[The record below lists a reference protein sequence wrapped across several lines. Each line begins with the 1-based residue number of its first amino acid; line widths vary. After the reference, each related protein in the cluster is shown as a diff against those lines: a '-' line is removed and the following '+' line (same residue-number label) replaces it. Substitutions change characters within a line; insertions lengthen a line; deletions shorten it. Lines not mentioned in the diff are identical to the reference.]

1 MGGPASYRLGSSRR
15 RGLNGAGLWNHAAI
29 YSFMKCA
36 ILRATQAFQALNL
49 IFLQLEKERPNA
61 CGMKTNRYDMCIR
74 LKGSK
79 PTASVGFAG
88 SPLLDE
94 LNDVT
99 ATAIANP
106 AVSSFAALDRTPSS
120 RPENPC
126 WSTARRANSRWRS
139 PRGSAG
145 EGLATGPRRPS
156 VKPMDWGGSRS
167 RLIELSSSTYCQ
179 CVKFVSSVLVP
190 FPNGQ
195 QLPQGGLGPPL
206 ASDADAS
213 ETIAPA
219 PPK

>member
-1 MGGPASYRLGSSRR
+1 
-15 RGLNGAGLWNHAAI
+15 
-29 YSFMKCA
+29 MKCA

-61 CGMKTNRYDMCIR
+61 CGMKTNRYDTCIR

-106 AVSSFAALDRTPSS
+106 AVSSFAALDRTSSS

-126 WSTARRANSRWRS
+126 SSTARRTCSRWRS
-139 PRGSAG
+139 PRAQRKEAHCYGAA
-145 EGLATGPRRPS
+145 EAERKAHGL
-156 VKPMDWGGSRS
+156 GGSRS

-195 QLPQGGLGPPL
+195 QAPQGGLGPPL